1 MLKPKMVFTLFEA
14 FSIER
19 WNDLVRPF
27 HPVEMDHAS
36 SKMFLAF
43 IIGKYE
49 EKKGVKIDWTKIIT
63 HSVFSLLQKI
73 ALSDIKAP
81 IQHLIK
87 TSYKSEYQKIKE
99 WIFEKKYKHLIDNEK
114 IKSLFSDFLFCS
126 NEEDSIEERILRA
139 SHQASSLRELD
150 MLSPCNEAFRIEDIR
165 RSIERDL
172 WDFVDLNGV
181 KSFLQK
187 EEAYK
192 LITEIEK
199 LRFQVRWNQSPRI
212 PHTSVLGHSYFVALL
227 TLLMCYDLNLC
238 EDRLY
243 TNFFCGLFHD
253 LPEAVTRDIIS
264 PVKEATDGLPEVV
277 KEIEKKV
284 VEEELLP
291 LIDESYRNEVLYYI
305 QDEFENRIIKED
317 KVCLIDD
324 YKKLNDE
331 YSSSSFK
338 ACDGR
343 LVRFADHI
351 AAFVEAESSINF
363 GITST
368 QLESGRRSIITKY
381 PVGSKINGLDVDRF
395 FDKFRQN

>member
-1 MLKPKMVFTLFEA
+1 MVFTLFEA

-27 HPVEMDHAS
+27 HPVEMDMAA

-49 EKKGVKIDWTKIIT
+49 EKRGVKIDWKKIIT
-63 HSVFSLLQKI
+63 YSVFSLLQKI

-81 IQHLIK
+81 IQYLIR
-87 TSYKSEYQKIKE
+87 TSYKNEYEKIKE
-99 WIFEKKYKHLIDNEK
+99 WIFEEKYKRLINNEEFK
-114 IKSLFSDFLFCS
+114 ISFADFLFS
-126 NEEDSIEERILRA
+126 SSEKMTIEDRILKA
-139 SHQASSLRELD
+139 AHQASSLRELD
-150 MLSPCNEAFRIEDIR
+150 MLIPSNESFRIQGIR
-165 RSIERDL
+165 SSIERDV

-181 KSFLQK
+181 KSFLQRD
-187 EEAYK
+187 ETYK

-212 PHTSVLGHSYFVALL
+212 PQTSVLGHSYFVALL
-227 TLLMCYDLNLC
+227 TLLMCYDLNLSK
-238 EDRLY
+238 DRLY

-305 QDEFENRIIKED
+305 QDEFENRVIID
-317 KVCLIDD
+317 GKVHIVDD
-324 YKKLNDE
+324 YKKLNTE
-331 YSSSSFK
+331 YVDASFM
-338 ACDGR
+338 ACDGK
-343 LVRFADHI
+343 LVRLSDRI

-363 GITST
+363 GITSK
-368 QLESGRRSIITKY
+368 QLQDGRLKIINLY
-381 PVGSKINGLDVDRF
+381 PTGYKENGLDVNIF
-395 FDKFRQN
+395 FNKFRKN